1 MKKIISLFALVGL
14 FALTV
19 PMVANAEEP
28 ENCKAVYFYC
38 GDQNVG
44 IVVICDDEDQVAW
57 EEILCG

>member
-19 PMVANAEEP
+19 PKVTMATEP

-44 IVVICDDEDQVAW
+44 IVVICDEEDQDSW